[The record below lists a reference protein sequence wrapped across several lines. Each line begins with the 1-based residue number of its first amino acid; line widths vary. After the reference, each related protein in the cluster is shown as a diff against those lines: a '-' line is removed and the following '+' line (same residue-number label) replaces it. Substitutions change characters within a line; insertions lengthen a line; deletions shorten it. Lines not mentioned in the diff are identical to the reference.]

1 MEKLEELYSELENKF
16 ANNAAKLNGVE
27 QEIQTCER
35 ALNTLVVD
43 EYSLE
48 SLREKKRLEDD
59 LKSWKTIQ
67 DDVLKERT
75 KLKELH
81 GSRLGERVSKLSN
94 EALTKFES
102 QASDKY
108 TNELEAAI
116 AEVQIIKNKWK
127 KEVEDYV
134 EILESKRRNFVPFAE
149 KIDHTFSS
157 SLSQWVHFKIK
168 EILDAGLRN

>member
-16 ANNAAKLNGVE
+16 AKNAAKLNGVE
-27 QEIQTCER
+27 EEIHACKIK
-35 ALNTLVVD
+35 LNKLIVD

-59 LKSWKTIQ
+59 LKDWKTIEEE
-67 DDVLKERT
+67 VLRERT

-127 KEVEDYV
+127 KEVDVYTEA
-134 EILESKRRNFVPFAE
+134 LESKRRTFMPFAE
-149 KIDHTFSS
+149 KNDHTFSS
-157 SLSQWVHFKIK
+157 PLSQWVHFKIK